1 MRGALRAYA
10 LQTRDLADVLTQLN
24 LMVQGFESEATAT
37 VLYAVW
43 HPSLERVTLSSAGHY
58 PPVLVSPGRPPDFL
72 DIAPDP
78 LIGWGGAASRQSTT
92 APIPP
97 DGLFGLFT
105 DGLVERRGEPI
116 DAGLAKLRQTIFL
129 GHPDTVCAAVMA
141 SLLRHEATEDDVA
154 LLMVCRT
161 AHAQHN

>member
-1 MRGALRAYA
+1 
-10 LQTRDLADVLTQLN
+10 
-24 LMVQGFESEATAT
+24 MVQGFESEATAT

-92 APIPP
+92 VPIPP
-97 DGLFGLFT
+97 DGLFGLS
-105 DGLVERRGEPI
+105 L
-116 DAGLAKLRQTIFL
+116 
-129 GHPDTVCAAVMA
+129 TV
-141 SLLRHEATEDDVA
+141 SWNDVA
-154 LLMVCRT
+154 NRSTPGSPNCARQSSSDTRT
-161 AHAQHN
+161 RSARP